1 MLDLGIFTVPLLG
14 AMSVFLVAFF
24 TGDAI
29 SFDDISTPADM
40 QWNGYDTHVVTRL
53 LLDDLRALNEDA
65 QSEAAGLAVDAS
77 YVDQSLGQYAD
88 YFGIGRLVDTTRN
101 LVGANQYYISSEI
114 AHSGE
119 KIVYTARLYTPKSD
133 IPVDTVQVEGDPLN
147 PAPMLQEA
155 ALELLTDISPYIV
168 ALHYFKQETQAY
180 LAEENADKAGQTD
193 ASKPKRATAAN
204 LNEATADERWSYPK
218 SRAILRQHIETPPP
232 DNNYLAYDLV
242 GRMHRMRAENAGAL
256 TADQRHGE
264 LQEAVKDLTAALRQN
279 PDFLYSNFVLGVVY
293 EDLQDYANAE
303 TYFAKA
309 ARIDP
314 NFLPV
319 RQHWARM
326 LAGQGR
332 TREAIFQYVAAV
344 EIDPASPDLRDKLAE
359 LYFKLNYTDAAL
371 TQWQVAESLDPTNG
385 HFQEMLDKSK
395 PKSP

>member
-1 MLDLGIFTVPLLG
+1 
-14 AMSVFLVAFF
+14 
-24 TGDAI
+24 
-29 SFDDISTPADM
+29 
-40 QWNGYDTHVVTRL
+40 
-53 LLDDLRALNEDA
+53 
-65 QSEAAGLAVDAS
+65 
-77 YVDQSLGQYAD
+77 
-88 YFGIGRLVDTTRN
+88 
-101 LVGANQYYISSEI
+101 
-114 AHSGE
+114 
-119 KIVYTARLYTPKSD
+119 
-133 IPVDTVQVEGDPLN
+133 
-147 PAPMLQEA
+147 
-155 ALELLTDISPYIV
+155 
-168 ALHYFKQETQAY
+168 
-180 LAEENADKAGQTD
+180 
-193 ASKPKRATAAN
+193 
-204 LNEATADERWSYPK
+204 
-218 SRAILRQHIETPPP
+218 
-232 DNNYLAYDLV
+232 
-242 GRMHRMRAENAGAL
+242 MHRMRAENAGAL